1 MKKFA
6 FSLDRIR
13 TYREARLKE
22 QEARMQAL
30 LSERL
35 VLAARQRDLERQ
47 ETAAMDLIREVR
59 VLRVDELVAEDAFR
73 RYSGLERLRLKAA
86 EREVAGRIEQQ
97 RAVLIEAQ
105 RQVEML
111 NRLKEKRLA
120 SWRAELDR
128 ETENAVSE
136 LVIARWQGA
145 LEA

>member
-47 ETAAMDLIREVR
+47 ETAAMDLIREVS